1 MGRSRKY
8 RRRFD
13 CGCRGFGQYCHRCAE
28 GETERRRKVEG
39 RREIRKPRA
48 QGRVMDG
55 VNLAKLPKK
64 VVEKAKQILGWLRQ
78 GVHPG
83 AIGGKQFQFDRDQ
96 LRIPVG
102 YRYRLL
108 CWRGEEGVKPLKVM
122 SHEAYNSV
130 MRNTRR

>member
-1 MGRSRKY
+1 MGRSRKH
-8 RRRFD
+8 RQRFD
-13 CGCRGFGQYCHRCAE
+13 CGHRGFGRYCHRCADAE
-28 GETERRRKVEG
+28 MGRRRKAEG
-39 RREIRKPRA
+39 RRESQERRA

-64 VVEKAKQILGWLRQ
+64 VVQKAKEILGWLRQ

-83 AIGGKQFQFDRDQ
+83 AIGARQFKFDRDW

-108 CWRGEEGVKPLKVM
+108 CWRGKEGIKPLKVM
-122 SHEAYNSV
+122 SHEAYNPV
-130 MRNTRR
+130 MRNTHR